1 MTTGFVTRGELVIPE
16 IIPPPPPPD
25 NGAAALVQQGW
36 TTAQDYARDA
46 FDKAVGFLE
55 TLEGLADDLGN
66 LPDIAV
72 DLDAITSQLIP
83 YEAPEMVG
91 EPGNMELDLPDP
103 PTRPNL
109 DILDETISVLQTWV
123 AGIFTGIEPAVEA
136 QIWER
141 ARARESAI
149 TQRRVRD
156 VDRAHAARGFA
167 KPSGAMWLDRADAL
181 QEQQN
186 KESTLSR
193 DVAIEQAKLQQANRH
208 FAMTTIVEVAGGI
221 IKIYAT
227 DMSAFLTRV
236 EAEVKRA
243 MGEAQIYDSRT
254 KAFVAQVQGA
264 TSATESS
271 AKVYEAEGRV
281 VVAKAGLSIEVVKA
295 TIAKMI
301 SQLNTLVEIA
311 KGGAQVSAQLAASAL
326 SAVNLSG
333 GISAST
339 SESRSASNT
348 NSRGYSLEDKNQF
361 SISHN
366 FQHKEEE

>member
-1 MTTGFVTRGELVIPE
+1 MTTGIIINGTVNVPE
-16 IIPPPPPPD
+16 ILPPPAPPD
-25 NGAAALVQQGW
+25 NGAAALVEQGW
-36 TTAQDYARDA
+36 VTAQDYAREA
-46 FDKAVGFLE
+46 FDKAVAFLN

-66 LPDIAV
+66 LPDV
-72 DLDAITSQLIP
+72 TVNLDAITSELIP
-83 YEAPEMVG
+83 YEAPPAVG
-91 EPGNMELDLPDP
+91 EPGNMAMTLPSP

-109 DILDETISVLQTWV
+109 DILDETIAVLQTWV
-123 AGIFTGIEPAVEA
+123 AGVFTGIEPAVEA
-136 QIWER
+136 QIWDR

-149 TQRRVRD
+149 TQRRVMD
-156 VDRAHAARGFA
+156 VRRGFAARGFA
-167 KPSGAMWLDRADAL
+167 KPPGAMSLELADAL

-186 KESTLSR
+186 KESTISR
-193 DVAIEQAKLQQANRH
+193 DIAIEQAKLQQANRH

-221 IKIYAT
+221 IKIYAA
-227 DMSAFLTRV
+227 DMSAFVARV

-254 KAFVAQVQGA
+254 KAFVALVDGA

-271 AKVYEAEGRV
+271 AKVYEAESRV
-281 VVAKAGLSIEVVKA
+281 VIQKAGLSIEVVKA
-295 TIAKMI
+295 NVAKMI

-339 SESRSASNT
+339 SESRGASNT
-348 NSRGYSLEDKNQF
+348 NSRSFSVDDRTSF

-366 FQHKEEE
+366 YSHPDE